1 MQSFFTK
8 NSDFDIKLKP
18 KLESIL
24 GPDYQMKGSGFNTE
38 EFEHRSIG
46 IQCSLPI
53 DKSLILIA
61 PRSVSE

>member
-1 MQSFFTK
+1 MNYSNQNYML
-8 NSDFDIKLKP
+8 NSPNFYGLQN
-18 KLESIL
+18 
-24 GPDYQMKGSGFNTE
+24 DYQMKGSGFNTE